1 MTSPKLRFKEF
12 RGEWKLYKLKDKA
25 CFLAGYAFDSNKMDS
40 KEGKYQ
46 LLKMSN
52 VYQNQLDLTRNSSYW
67 HDIDKSYERWLLE
80 RGDIV
85 LTLTGTVGKKDYGYS
100 IEVPESNKFLLNQ
113 RLVRLRQI
121 DGESLSKFLKYRI
134 STDRFFY
141 HFFNISKGGTGNQSN
156 VSIEDLKLIEVN
168 FPSIDEQIKIAN
180 FLSSVDEK
188 ISQLNEQHQL
198 MLQYK
203 KGVMQKIFSQEI
215 RFKDDN
221 GEEFGEWQNIQIKD
235 IFSVTRGQVL
245 SVSQTL
251 EYKDDI
257 YQYPVYSSQ
266 TKNKGLLGYYSD
278 YLYQDAIT
286 WTTDGAN
293 AGEVNF
299 RKGKFYCTNVC
310 GVLLSNK
317 GYANSC
323 VSEILNSIAKRYVS
337 YVGNPKLMN
346 NVMSE
351 ILINIPSDLREQ
363 TKISDFLTAIDKR
376 IENLARQ
383 LEQAKIW
390 KKGLLQ
396 QMFV

>member
-1 MTSPKLRFKEF
+1 MAVPKLRFKEF
-12 RGEWKLYKLKDKA
+12 LGDWSKSTLGNISEIFDGTHQTPKYVDSGVKFVSVENINDLYSTDKYITKD
-25 CFLAGYAFDSNKMDS
+25 AFDADFKNKPRANDILMTRITAGEIGATAIVKNDEPLGYYVS
-40 KEGKYQ
+40 LALIRPNNYCLSGD
-46 LLKMSN
+46 L
-52 VYQNQLDLTRNSSYW
+52 NQYISTNIFKNELHKRIIHTAFPKKINL
-67 HDIDKSYERWLLE
+67 
-80 RGDIV
+80 GDIN
-85 LTLTGTVGKKDYGYS
+85 DC
-100 IEVPESNKFLLNQ
+100 EVSYP
-113 RLVRLRQI
+113 
-121 DGESLSKFLKYRI
+121 SK
-134 STDRFFY
+134 
-141 HFFNISKGGTGNQSN
+141 
-156 VSIEDLKLIEVN
+156 
-168 FPSIDEQIKIAN
+168 DEQTKIAN
-180 FLSSVDEK
+180 FLTAVDEK

>member
-1 MTSPKLRFKEF
+1 MTRITAGEIGATAIVKNDEPLGYYVSLALIRPNNYCLSGYLNQYISTNIFKNELHKRIIHTAFPKKINL
-12 RGEWKLYKLKDKA
+12 
-25 CFLAGYAFDSNKMDS
+25 
-40 KEGKYQ
+40 
-46 LLKMSN
+46 
-52 VYQNQLDLTRNSSYW
+52 
-67 HDIDKSYERWLLE
+67 
-80 RGDIV
+80 GDIN
-85 LTLTGTVGKKDYGYS
+85 DC
-100 IEVPESNKFLLNQ
+100 EVSYP
-113 RLVRLRQI
+113 
-121 DGESLSKFLKYRI
+121 SK
-134 STDRFFY
+134 
-141 HFFNISKGGTGNQSN
+141 
-156 VSIEDLKLIEVN
+156 
-168 FPSIDEQIKIAN
+168 DEQTKIAN
-180 FLSSVDEK
+180 FLTAVDEK

>member
-1 MTSPKLRFKEF
+1 MAVPKLRFKEF
-12 RGEWKLYKLKDKA
+12 LGDWSKSTLGNISEIFDGTHQTPKYVDSGVKFVSVENINDLYSTDKYITKD
-25 CFLAGYAFDSNKMDS
+25 AFDADFKNKPRANDILMTRITAGEIGATAIVKNDEPLGYYVS
-40 KEGKYQ
+40 LALIRPNNYCLSGH
-46 LLKMSN
+46 L
-52 VYQNQLDLTRNSSYW
+52 NQYISTNIFKNELHKRIIHTAFPKKINL
-67 HDIDKSYERWLLE
+67 
-80 RGDIV
+80 GDIN
-85 LTLTGTVGKKDYGYS
+85 DC
-100 IEVPESNKFLLNQ
+100 EVSYP
-113 RLVRLRQI
+113 
-121 DGESLSKFLKYRI
+121 SK
-134 STDRFFY
+134 
-141 HFFNISKGGTGNQSN
+141 
-156 VSIEDLKLIEVN
+156 
-168 FPSIDEQIKIAN
+168 DEQTKIAN
-180 FLSSVDEK
+180 FLTAVDEK

-266 TKNKGLLGYYSD
+266 TKNKGLLGDYSD

>member
-1 MTSPKLRFKEF
+1 MAVPKLRFKEF
-12 RGEWKLYKLKDKA
+12 LGDWSKSTLGNISEIFDGTHQTPKYVDSGVKFVSVENINDLYSTDKYITKD
-25 CFLAGYAFDSNKMDS
+25 AFDADFKNKPRANDILMTRITAGEIGATAIVKNDEPLGYYVS
-40 KEGKYQ
+40 LALIRPNNYCLSGY
-46 LLKMSN
+46 L
-52 VYQNQLDLTRNSSYW
+52 NQYISTNIFKNELHKRIIHTAFPKKINL
-67 HDIDKSYERWLLE
+67 
-80 RGDIV
+80 GDIN
-85 LTLTGTVGKKDYGYS
+85 DC
-100 IEVPESNKFLLNQ
+100 EVSYP
-113 RLVRLRQI
+113 
-121 DGESLSKFLKYRI
+121 SK
-134 STDRFFY
+134 
-141 HFFNISKGGTGNQSN
+141 
-156 VSIEDLKLIEVN
+156 
-168 FPSIDEQIKIAN
+168 DEQTKIAN
-180 FLSSVDEK
+180 FLTAVDEK